1 LKISLKRRRVAVSE
15 LVGTLIMVAITLT
28 AGAAVFGWINGQ
40 ASSSEGA
47 YGASV
52 ANNINFLKE
61 RFVVVSQSFG
71 EWPSGACTGTP
82 KECTMMSFWIYN
94 SGQVAFTLASL
105 NIYSQSAP
113 LDITFY
119 TGSGSACSASSQ
131 NCGFIVYSTV
141 TGAQVCSDI
150 GAWQGIVSG
159 DQPGFYL
166 NTSPSPSLPTTL
178 GQGVLSPSPYQ
189 VAMPTAATCSAGAQ
203 YLIDGA
209 TYTLTFTGLYGNT
222 VSTSVTVNG

>member
-61 RFVVVSQSFG
+61 RFVVVSQSFAG
-71 EWPSGACTGTP
+71 STCTSTQFS
-82 KECTMMSFWIYN
+82 ECTQASFWLYN
-94 SGQVAFTLASL
+94 SGQVGFTLQS
-105 NIYSQSAP
+105 ISFVSQSSAYP

-119 TGSGSACSASSQ
+119 PASSAGCSSTTQTCGFVVYSGSSP
-131 NCGFIVYSTV
+131 
-141 TGAQVCSDI
+141 VCSDTA
-150 GAWQGIVSG
+150 AWSSVN
-159 DQPGFYL
+159 DQPGFYQ
-166 NTSPSPSLPTTL
+166 NSLPPATLAQGQLTTN
-178 GQGVLSPSPYQ
+178 PYQ
-189 VAMPTAATCSAGAQ
+189 ITMPTGIVSSSTCSSGGSW
-203 YLIDGA
+203 YLYEGV
-209 TYTLTFTGLYGNT
+209 TYALTFTGVYGNT
-222 VSTSVTVNG
+222 VSTTVTVNG